1 MPVIITPYIPTNITV
16 HLGLPSQWAEN
27 ITVSFPDYV
36 KNVASSEIY
45 PTWELSAIRA
55 NVLAII
61 SFALN
66 RVYTE
71 YYRSRGYEFDITST
85 TQYDQKFIRGR
96 NFFDSIS
103 RVVDEIFN
111 DYIRRRGF
119 VEPLAAKF
127 CNGTT
132 STCDGL
138 SQWGSQDMAKMG
150 WVPPM
155 GSHSDAL
162 THVANGQIVICARKE
177 EKILPSPVIK
187 QALEAKIAKLEAEQ
201 ARKLKK
207 TEKDSLKD
215 EVLHS
220 LLPRAFSRFSQ
231 TMMWI
236 DTVNGLIMVD
246 CASAKKAEDTLALL
260 RKSLGS
266 LPVVPLSMENPIEL
280 TLTEWV
286 RSGSAAQGFQLLD
299 EAELKSLLEDGGVIR
314 AKKQDLTSEEITN
327 HIEAGKVVTKLAL
340 DWQQRI
346 QFVMCDDGSLK
357 RLKFCDELRDQNED
371 IDREDFAQRFDADF
385 ILMTGELAA
394 LIQNLIE
401 GLGGEAQR

>member
-1 MPVIITPYIPTNITV
+1 MLWFKNLMVYRLSRDIT
-16 HLGLPSQWAEN
+16 
-27 ITVSFPDYV
+27 
-36 KNVASSEIY
+36 
-45 PTWELSAIRA
+45 LSA
-55 NVLAII
+55 
-61 SFALN
+61 
-66 RVYTE
+66 
-71 YYRSRGYEFDITST
+71 
-85 TQYDQKFIRGR
+85 
-96 NFFDSIS
+96 
-103 RVVDEIFN
+103 DEM
-111 DYIRRRGF
+111 
-119 VEPLAAKF
+119 EKQLAAF
-127 CNGTT
+127 TFSPC
-132 STCDGL
+132 
-138 SQWGSQDMAKMG
+138 GSQDMAKTG

-162 THVANGQIVICARKE
+162 THANNGQIVICARKE

-187 QALEAKIAKLEAEQ
+187 QALEAKIGKLEADQ
-201 ARKLKK
+201 GRKLKK

-266 LPVVPLSMENPIEL
+266 LPVVPLALETPIEL

-286 RSGSAAQGFQLLD
+286 RSGDVPAGFALMD
-299 EAELKSLLEDGGVIR
+299 EAELKAILEGGGVIR
-314 AKKQDLTSEEITN
+314 CKQQDLVCDEIAT

-340 DWQQRI
+340 DWQERI
-346 QFVMCDDGSLK
+346 QFLIADDGSVK
-357 RLKFCDELRDQNED
+357 RLKFADTLREQNDD
-371 IDREDFAQRFDADF
+371 IDREDFGQRFDADF

-394 LIQNLIE
+394 LINNLVE
-401 GLGGEAQR
+401 ALGGEAQR

>member
-1 MPVIITPYIPTNITV
+1 MLWFKNLMVYRLSRDISLRAEEMEKQLASMTFTP
-16 HLGLPSQWAEN
+16 
-27 ITVSFPDYV
+27 
-36 KNVASSEIY
+36 
-45 PTWELSAIRA
+45 
-55 NVLAII
+55 
-61 SFALN
+61 
-66 RVYTE
+66 
-71 YYRSRGYEFDITST
+71 
-85 TQYDQKFIRGR
+85 
-96 NFFDSIS
+96 
-103 RVVDEIFN
+103 
-111 DYIRRRGF
+111 
-119 VEPLAAKF
+119 
-127 CNGTT
+127 C
-132 STCDGL
+132 
-138 SQWGSQDMAKMG
+138 GSQDMAKMG

-162 THVANGQIVICARKE
+162 THAHNGQILICARKE

-260 RKSLGS
+260 RKCLGS
-266 LPVVPLSMENPIEL
+266 LPVVPLALENPIEL

-286 RSGSAAQGFQLLD
+286 RSGTVAQGFQLLD
-299 EAELKSLLEDGGVIR
+299 EAELKAMLEDGGVIR
-314 AKKQDLTSEEITN
+314 AKKQDLVSDEIAV

-346 QFVMCDDGSLK
+346 QFMVCDDGSIK
-357 RLKFCDELRDQNED
+357 RLKFSDELRDQNED

-394 LIQNLIE
+394 LIQNLVV